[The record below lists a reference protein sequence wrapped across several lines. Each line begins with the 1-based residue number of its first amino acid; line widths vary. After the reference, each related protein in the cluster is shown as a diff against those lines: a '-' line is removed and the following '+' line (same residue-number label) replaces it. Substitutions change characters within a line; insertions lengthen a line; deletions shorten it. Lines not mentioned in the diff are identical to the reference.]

1 MATGI
6 AFHDSRASN
15 AHAPVRGAWLSRP
28 RYHWPAERN
37 HDGPI
42 CMAEP
47 PFAPE
52 TSPQC
57 KTRCERRRAESSFA
71 LLLRARD
78 GDTDARDLLLERY
91 LPRLQRW
98 AHGRLPN
105 WARGAVDTGDL
116 VQETMLQVFR
126 KIEGFEPEHEGAL
139 IGYLHNALTNRI
151 RDEIRRAQRRGGPAE
166 SLDERWPTLEPSPL
180 ESAIGEQALKNYE
193 DALQRLKE
201 SDRQAI
207 ILRIELGL
215 SVPEVAEALAK
226 SSTAAAHMAI
236 SRALVRLTKEMAHG
250 R

>member
-1 MATGI
+1 
-6 AFHDSRASN
+6 
-15 AHAPVRGAWLSRP
+15 
-28 RYHWPAERN
+28 
-37 HDGPI
+37 
-42 CMAEP
+42 MAEP
-47 PFAPE
+47 PPSRPKHPPSAKRPANE
-52 TSPQC
+52 DA
-57 KTRCERRRAESSFA
+57 AESSFT

-105 WARGAVDTGDL
+105 WARGSVDTGDL

-151 RDEIRRAQRRGGPAE
+151 RDEIRRTQRRGGPAE